1 MISDLGLLILRL
13 ATGTLVA
20 GHGSQKLFGWF
31 GGYGVPG
38 TAGWL
43 ESMGLRPGR
52 IWAFL
57 AGLSEFGSGVL
68 TSLGLF
74 HPVGPILMMSPM
86 IMALTKVHWDKPIWV
101 TEGGGELPVTNMAV
115 ATSLAMNDPGRFS
128 LDRLFG
134 IRVPW
139 QVVGLVMLGTA
150 AGVAAGLSSEPAPTE
165 QTEEV
170 SGGKLQAGTDA
181 ATVGRPS

>member
-1 MISDLGLLILRL
+1 MLRMT
-13 ATGTLVA
+13 TGVLMA

-31 GGYGVPG
+31 GGHGVEG

-43 ESMGLRPGR
+43 KSLGFSPSRP
-52 IWAFL
+52 WAFL

-86 IMALTKVHWDKPIWV
+86 FMALTKVHWDKPIWV

-115 ATSLAMNDPGRFS
+115 AMSTGLCGPGRFS
-128 LDRLFG
+128 MDRILG
-134 IRVPW
+134 IRLPW
-139 QVVGLVMLGTA
+139 PVVALAMIAAVGGIA
-150 AGVAAGLSSEPAPTE
+150 AGMASEPPATSLME
-165 QTEEV
+165 DV
-170 SGGKLQAGTDA
+170 AGGKLQGGIE
-181 ATVGRPS
+181 ATPLGKTA